1 MPRYPD
7 PPNGARHDPLVVR
20 AVDESETYTI
30 YTAPTP
36 RGAVDP
42 YRTPPG
48 MQLVAGPNGQPAYAP
63 LPQPTGTGADPR
75 LVNAALIA
83 VIVLVL
89 CVGLWFAAAFLTA
102 LAALI
107 KAIAIAAGV
116 GIGGVVVLKILG
128 AGRGSGATH
137 IDVRARGRARVDINT
152 RRTRGRRA
160 ARR

>member
-20 AVDESETYTI
+20 AADESEAYTI

-36 RGAVDP
+36 HGAVDP

-48 MQLVAGPNGQPAYAP
+48 MHLVAGPDGQPAYAP
-63 LPQPTGTGADPR
+63 LPQPTRPGADPR
-75 LVNAALIA
+75 LINAALIA
-83 VIVLVL
+83 VIALAL

-107 KAIAIAAGV
+107 KAGAIALGV
-116 GIGGVVVLKILG
+116 GIGGVIVLKFLG
-128 AGRGSGATH
+128 TGRGGTTH

-152 RRTRGRRA
+152 RRTPGRRA